1 MSINESISEE
11 EKKKLIYFHG
21 KDIYSKKFQKRIHKK
36 ASLAR
41 AILINT
47 TIIVVSI
54 LFVWIL
60 VILFG

>member
-1 MSINESISEE
+1 MSMSENISEE
-11 EKKKLIYFHG
+11 EKKKMMYFHG
-21 KDIYSKKFQKRIHKK
+21 KDIYSKKFQKLIHKK
-36 ASLAR
+36 ASLTR

-47 TIIVVSI
+47 TIIAVSI